1 MKLRRVRMFDFD
13 MGLSYRFAPY
23 SIHLRRN
30 KETGIKESLPP
41 QKPYRP

>member
-1 MKLRRVRMFDFD
+1 